1 MTISTKS
8 KYALRAL
15 IDLAVHYRGKPVLLK
30 DIAKRENLSI
40 RYLENI
46 FTKLRT
52 AGLLKSYKGRGG
64 GFSLAHDPVNIN
76 LLDIVL
82 LLDGDTAI
90 SQCVDEP
97 SACKR
102 SKICITRGVWI
113 DLNNNFREYLESVT
127 LNNLIKEYTGIIDR
141 ETFQ

>member
-8 KYALRAL
+8 RYALRAL
-15 IDLAVHYRGKPVLLK
+15 IDLAVHYSGKPVLLK
-30 DIAKRENLSI
+30 EIAKRENISL

-52 AGLLKSYKGRGG
+52 AGLLKSVKGRGG
-64 GFSLAHDPVNIN
+64 GFLLARDPENIN

-97 SACKR
+97 LACKR
-102 SKICITRGVWI
+102 SKICITRGVWV

-127 LNNLIKEYTGIIDR
+127 LNNLMKEYNGAIDR
-141 ETFQ
+141 